1 MYDDYDRDTA
11 KILVEYAKCCK
22 TPEDDGYMAM
32 WCSVI
37 FDLTAIEGVR
47 LVAVSY
53 THLTLPTIYSV

>member
-37 FDLTAIEGVR
+37 FDLTATEGVR
-47 LVAVSY
+47 LVEAL
-53 THLTLPTIYSV
+53 HKRL

>member
-37 FDLTAIEGVR
+37 FDLTAVEGVR
-47 LVAVSY
+47 LVEAL
-53 THLTLPTIYSV
+53 HKRL